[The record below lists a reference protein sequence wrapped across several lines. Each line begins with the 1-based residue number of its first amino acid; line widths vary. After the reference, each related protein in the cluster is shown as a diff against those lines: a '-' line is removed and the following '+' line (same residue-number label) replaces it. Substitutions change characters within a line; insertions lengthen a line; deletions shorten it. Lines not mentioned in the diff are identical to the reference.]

1 MAIEAEWEDRV
12 TQARR
17 ERQVNADAAA
27 RRLADAT
34 AAADRSIRWLAAYRR
49 QPAWRRLLGL
59 LAARAATG
67 ALDGAR
73 DTLGWAVPMAAAA
86 AVGANPRRWGVFS
99 GGAAFHLEATLDQ
112 ARLRLEILTARMPT
126 ASRPALRAA
135 GDRMVALEQ
144 SLPRARVAAWRSPDA
159 PSPAERELAQQVA
172 TLAENLDALAH
183 APTLA
188 EGAKVLRGLRR
199 RLLDYLPA
207 AHRPLVRSVREL
219 DRPVPEA
226 GEAATAA
233 CLSVT
238 EPLTDDGPLAL
249 HDLVVHPELRGR
261 GAGTAALQELLAFA
275 DHAHRVVVA
284 EFMPSA
290 DDTLRGPARQPG
302 PPADQLAAA
311 ARWYY
316 RHGFRVGDQ
325 PPERWQFQAR
335 MRREPHGHAGGP
347 PTPAGNR

>member
-1 MAIEAEWEDRV
+1 MAIETEWEDRV

-34 AAADRSIRWLAAYRR
+34 AAADRSISWLAAYRR

-73 DTLGWAVPMAAAA
+73 DTLGWAAPMAAAA
-86 AVGANPRRWGVFS
+86 AVGADPRRWGVFS

-112 ARLRLEILTARMPT
+112 ARLRLEIMTARMPT
-126 ASRPALRAA
+126 ASRPALRAV
-135 GDRMVALEQ
+135 GDQMVTLEQ

-159 PSPAERELAQQVA
+159 PSPAERELAQQIV
-172 TLAENLDALAH
+172 TLAGNLDALTH
-183 APTLA
+183 DPTLA

-199 RLLDYLPA
+199 RLLDHLPA
-207 AHRPLVRSVREL
+207 AHRPLARSVREL

-249 HDLVVHPELRGR
+249 HDLVVHRELRGL

-275 DHAHRVVVA
+275 DHAHRAVVA

-335 MRREPHGHAGGP
+335 MRREPHGYAGGP